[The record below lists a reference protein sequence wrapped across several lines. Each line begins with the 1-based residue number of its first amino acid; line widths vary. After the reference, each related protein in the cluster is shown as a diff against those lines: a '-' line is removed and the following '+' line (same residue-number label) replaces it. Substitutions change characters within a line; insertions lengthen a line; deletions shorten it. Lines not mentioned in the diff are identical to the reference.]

1 MCGVLERHRLSWL
14 YFKER
19 TSLFKGPRKRLLD
32 IAPEPGIS
40 GRIRRSKYVQY
51 LSIDL
56 TSSFAMVKMSVTN
69 LQFPDNSFDAIY
81 CSHVLEHVP
90 EDRRAMG
97 EFYRILKPGGW
108 AIILVP
114 VSGDVTLE
122 DSSVT
127 TPEKRARVF
136 GQHDHVRMYGKDL
149 KERLEGAGF
158 KVVVDSFARIFT
170 PRQVKRLGL
179 KLDDDI
185 YFCSKAIRTIL

>member
-14 YFKER
+14 YLKQR
-19 TSLFKGPRKRLLD
+19 TRLFKGPRNRLLD

-40 GRIRRSKYVQY
+40 GRIRRSKYVDY

-56 TSSFAMVKMSVTN
+56 TSSFAMLKMSVTD
-69 LQFPDNSFDAIY
+69 LQLPDDSFDAIY

-114 VSGDVTLE
+114 VSGDVTVE
-122 DSSVT
+122 DPSVT
-127 TPEKRARVF
+127 TPEERVRLF

-158 KVVVDSFARIFT
+158 SVVVDAFARNFS
-170 PRQVKRLGL
+170 PKQVRRFGL
-179 KLDDDI
+179 RLDDDI
-185 YFCSKAIRTIL
+185 YFCYKAIQTSL